1 MKKRLGFLLV
11 ALLIVS
17 VLMLTACTAK
27 LVDTQFTAPTKTTYQ
42 VGESLNL
49 SGSKITYVYSDDSTV
64 DVTVTSDMLVSTSV
78 PDFTTAGTF
87 TVLGTHEGY
96 DFEFTITVEQPHV
109 PTYSFVAPTKLTY
122 LVGETLDLAGAQVL
136 VDGTPVAVTTEML
149 DAATI
154 PNFETAGNYTVTG
167 SYQGYAFSFDVTVE
181 APYVPT
187 YSFVAPTKLSY
198 NVGET
203 LDLTGAQVLVD
214 ETPVAVTVDML
225 DSTSYN
231 MATAG
236 TYTVTGSYNGY
247 AFSFEITVQ
256 NLVATSIELATAPT
270 TSVYGHRDSLS
281 TLDVTGG
288 KIKVNYSNG
297 TFALVD
303 MTADML
309 PTSESNWK
317 LGTVDY
323 TVTYLGLTTTWTVT
337 YENRALTISQFLA
350 GTVGETYDV
359 TGIVVGPASTHT
371 FAELVIKDKNSM
383 QFIGIANT
391 KVVGAYN
398 NLALDTNF
406 VNVGDEII
414 VSAKLS
420 KVSDTSDKIG
430 HRSRLYANAVNETT
444 FKANYLIASSN
455 NEIVYDFS
463 QAGVVEIST
472 QDQLVSFLNSA
483 DRYYKIVKFVGVKA
497 VVYNSSNV
505 PVGQRIF
512 FGDSVTKLSEQKVN
526 GVSPFIYWETS
537 DYYLTKPLQTYFEN
551 ALSTKYATPGTTK
564 CNVYAM
570 LLGGSDYYH
579 DFVMFGDSWIEAP
592 EVDLLQPTKTTY
604 KVGEALDLAGA
615 SISINGGERVAVTA
629 DMIDATS
636 YNMAVAGTYTVKGT
650 YQGKEFSFKVT
661 VQEPVYTFTAPTK
674 LTYWVGE
681 AISLEGATLLRDET
695 PIEITPAM
703 LKSAVDMT
711 TAGKKTA
718 TIVYDGKEFSF
729 EIEVKAP
736 TYTFTAPSKVKYDVG
751 EELNVDGAS
760 VVVVKDTQTT
770 VALTAQMLK
779 QAVDTTTAGAKT
791 VTFVYEGQEFS
802 YQIEVVD
809 AVITFG
815 NPTQTKFEVNEEFAF
830 VGATLTYTYV
840 NKPAVVVNLT
850 VDMLTAV
857 PSTAAAG
864 TYTVT
869 GNYQGYEFSYQISVR
884 TYELSFV
891 APSKLVYGEGE
902 GLSMAGAQIVKT
914 YSDGEVVTMPA
925 TLDMLDQTTIPTM
938 FEVGTYTITGSYQT
952 LNFSFEVTVD
962 IPTAS
967 FVAPTKYVYK
977 ANEALDLT
985 GAKIVYTHVDGST
998 TEVAVIFTMLQPI
1011 NPTLFTTDGFHTVS
1025 GSYKYYEF
1033 SFEIYVVGT
1042 NHTHVWKDQQT
1053 TAPTCTEQGYTT
1065 YTCLCDHVEKAD
1077 FVSATGHTEK
1087 TLEAVAPTYNTTGL
1101 TEGKQCTVC
1110 NVITVPQT
1118 EVAML
1123 HALAKAGNVRY
1134 GTLEDAITAAQAGEV
1149 VTLLDNINL
1158 NAPLVITK
1166 ELVLD
1171 LAGFEIVY
1179 TSTTQGEAMITN
1191 RGVLTINDSVG
1202 TGVINYNYVGAADST
1217 YGKGNFTISNQATLT
1232 VNGGK
1237 ITIATLRAHA
1247 KYPIDNNSGNGDAVL
1262 VINGG
1267 HLYNYNTSAVRM
1279 YCNSTKY
1286 LNSVTINGGLLEGYS
1301 AIWLQNPGKN
1311 TVTAQLTVNGGEV
1324 RTTAAAYVNGTAT
1337 VSEVSSKVYCT
1348 TEGGSWSEDSFIKLL
1363 GGTFNENVYLA
1374 EGAPA
1379 TFEVSENAVFNGRFE
1394 HPHKYV
1400 EKVTDPTCTEQG
1412 YTTYTCDCGKEYVDN
1427 YVPATG
1433 HRYSNLQVFTFCEEQ
1448 GYILLGCG
1456 NCDGHWDSRDNG
1468 PETTE
1473 YLASAVG
1480 QFIKLDPK
1488 GHTEVTLQAV
1498 APTYNTTGLTEGTK
1512 CSVCETILVAQQEV
1526 PMLHALAKAGN
1537 VRYGTLEDAI
1547 AAAQAGEVV
1556 TLLDN
1561 VTLSAPLVITKEL
1574 VLDLAGFEIVYTST
1588 TQGEAMITNRG
1599 VLTINDSVGTG
1610 VINYNYVGAADS
1622 TYGKGNFTISN
1633 QATLT
1638 VNGGKITIAT
1648 LRAHAKYPIDNN
1660 SGNGDAVLVINGGH
1674 LYNYNT
1680 SAVRMYCN
1688 STKYLNSVT
1697 INGGLLEGYSAIWL
1711 QNPGKNTVTA
1721 QLTVNGGEVRTT
1733 AAAYVNGTA
1742 TVSEVSSKVY
1752 CTTEG
1757 GSWSEDSFIKLL
1769 GGTFNENVYLAEGAP
1784 ATFEVSENAVFNGRF
1799 EHPHKYVEKVT
1810 DPTCTEQGYTTY
1822 TCDCGKEYVDNYVPA
1837 TGHRYSNLQVFTFC
1851 EEQGYILLGC
1861 GNCDGHWDSR
1871 DNGPETTEYLNNA
1884 VGQFIKLDPKGHK
1897 AGEAVVENNVAAT
1910 CTTDGSYDNVVYCST
1925 CNKELSRETV
1935 VVPATGHSYNKL
1947 QVTSATCTEDGWF
1960 TITCRNC
1967 NETFDSRYNEEET
1980 QEYLANLPPYINID
1994 VKAKGHTEET
2004 IPAKEATCTETGLTA
2019 GVKCSVCNEI
2029 LEAQQEVPAKGH
2041 RFSKTVVTPAT
2052 CTEDG
2057 WVTFTCGNCNCEFD
2071 SRYDKEAQD
2080 YIESLKPFV
2089 NFDVAAKGHTEETI
2103 PAVEATCTTVGYTAG
2118 VKCSVCNE
2126 VLEAPQETPA
2136 KGHRYSSLKV
2146 TTFCEEQGYFV
2157 IGCGDCGGEWDSR
2170 DNGQEVQDYLA
2181 NLSPYITIDLSP
2193 KGHTPLAAVVENKIP
2208 ATHLAAGSYEE
2219 VVKCK
2224 DCDAEISRETKT
2236 IDQLAVTGIAIAT
2249 QPTTTVY
2256 GHRDNLST
2264 ISVEGGVLEVTCEDG
2279 STALVDMTAEML
2291 PTEETGWKLG
2301 TVEYTITYAGQ
2312 TTTLTITY
2320 ENRALTV
2327 SQIKGTAASEE
2338 AYELTG
2344 VVISSAFISGTTDAP
2359 ANGELLIREKGTN
2372 NVIGIKNMGVIK
2384 ENYLA
2389 SLKVGDEIIVTVT
2402 MKVTTTTEGASEY
2415 GKIAPY
2421 KVADTTVL
2429 VVSTDND
2436 ALLDVEQ
2443 ATTLADRA
2451 ALVAWLKNAEIR
2463 CGNMYKL
2470 VKIPAGTGF
2479 VNYKTT
2485 KSLFI
2490 GYTSSSR
2497 DKAKIDGR
2505 DPYLNA
2511 INYGPTH
2518 GDLDILQEFFGT
2530 SAINNSWTNKSILK
2544 QDVYLMYVGG
2554 QGNYYHQ
2561 FIWLGADYMG
2571 DIVHQHT
2578 PGEATQEN
2586 VVPATCKAAG
2596 SYDEVIKCSDCGE
2609 EMSRTAKTIDKLAHT
2624 EETIPAVE
2632 ATCTTVGYTAGVK
2645 CSVCD
2650 EVLTAPQETPLAAH
2664 TPGAAVEEGRVESTC
2679 EEAGYYYSV
2688 VKCSVCDA
2696 EISRTKMDLD
2706 LAAHEY
2712 GDWYETLA
2720 PTEETEGEERRDC
2733 KNCDHYETNKLPV
2746 TTHTHAYESIVTA
2759 PTCTTDGYTTH
2770 TCKCGHTYT
2779 DSVVTATGHDYAEKV
2794 LSAPTC
2800 EEVGVTSYTCNN
2812 CEHSYT
2818 EEIPATGHA
2827 WDEGVVTAPTC
2838 TTKGYTTYTCQND
2851 SKHTKVADYVDETAH
2866 TPAEAVEE
2874 KRVESSCTVAGSY
2887 DSVVYCSV
2895 CGHEI
2900 SRKTETLPLAAHTE
2914 ETIPAVEA
2922 TCTTVGYTA
2931 GVKCSVCDTVLTAPQ
2946 ETGLGNHVA
2955 GEWVV
2960 TVEPTHLAVGA
2971 KTQSC
2976 TVCNETLATEEIPVV
2991 TVTFVAPTTTNYR
3004 LLEEFSVAGSTITF
3018 NYTHKEPVTVTV
3030 TADMVTAVDTTTAGE
3045 TTVTVTYTVS
3055 EGVVYTT
3062 TFTVTVAK
3070 TPYTLSQAE
3079 KATAEQV
3086 AANGVK
3092 GYVAAFDTLSGST
3105 QNVSGMYLTD
3115 GTTIYVI
3122 DYAANVDFA
3131 NIAYEIG
3138 DEVLV
3143 NNASLDN
3150 TDGGRVL
3157 LGTIA
3162 EEKLSTANKVDL
3174 STLTPDKVITTQAE
3188 MNAWAKKTVP
3198 ARGLIVK
3205 FVGPFVFRGTST
3217 KDLGTGTRLA
3227 LHYGA
3232 PADYGASK
3240 YTWKADSDAKK
3251 AVIFKYGANVP
3262 VVGNSWWKN
3271 VGAADTKEAT
3281 LRYAGGSFTAVSG
3294 FIGAESWSW
3303 AFVDA
3308 STWDIHVRTPL
3319 EWAPTEIPSALAT
3332 TLEAVDGK
3340 YSLPTSTA
3348 RVRGINWA
3356 LAEEVDGV
3364 AVVDNTIVCQDTV
3377 TEVKIKLIAT
3387 FETYTVTLE
3396 RTLNNTTR
3404 TETSTIAQAIA
3415 TNSSTTLVTVEAIL
3429 GAFGG
3434 YHGTLSS
3441 TVNDYYTGIVLTDGT
3456 DVLYVKDLV
3465 NYRNA
3470 NKLYEV
3476 NGHVLALGDKVR
3488 VTGYVTVA
3496 DDITGISMQAVA
3508 VSYVSSGNEITWKEA
3523 TYTAT
3528 NEVEMVDMMAKAK
3541 VGDVLKIASSEGNK
3555 ISVQGS
3561 GSGSALAQT
3570 WSFVFKTSGTGLSAA
3585 KYTCLDGNKKT
3596 FGVRGQSG
3604 VNNLGDKWWMDMGFK
3619 SNSNWSASGNSV
3631 AQYPMTGEMIVV
3643 VTGNTQDYYLQCA
3656 PISCTLRLDKPMVK
3670 TTVTLDADGGEFTG
3684 DESFVVE
3691 YAVAVPALPTPT
3703 RADSTFV
3710 GWYYNGKLIESGDLW
3725 KVDAE
3730 TATLVAK
3737 WKVDY
3742 KTFAT
3747 VTDVRTSQDLVA
3759 GDLILVEGLFAGV
3772 SDEGNGYAREIL
3784 LKDPANDNLIAV
3796 QGLPESYGTWPNVG
3810 YKKGDLVRLYVN
3822 LVVEIYVASDDEST
3836 NDTQNKIYLVY
3847 NVGVNPS
3854 DINETIVS
3862 QDNVVKYN
3870 LDNVT
3875 TLTSWADWQE
3885 FFKVTTIP
3893 NYAYVRIKGTV
3904 YLNKYEDGKLY
3915 RPHANKNASSLATIK
3930 PDGARAIGFRFDMV
3944 ERNITRAV
3952 WDAYFS
3958 KQSWSTSASNSKKY
3972 PLKVDIIA
3980 VYTCANRYNYQLT
3993 VLEADW
3999 LIPVE

>member
-64 DVTVTSDMLVSTSV
+64 DVTVTSDMLVSTTV

-96 DFEFTITVEQPHV
+96 DFEFTIMVEQPHV

-122 LVGETLDLAGAQVL
+122 LVGETLDLAGAQVV

-154 PNFETAGNYTVTG
+154 PTFETAGNYTVTG

-225 DSTSYN
+225 DSASYN
-231 MATAG
+231 MAQAG

-288 KIKVNYSNG
+288 KIKVNYDNG

-661 VQEPVYTFTAPTK
+661 VQEPAYTFTAPTK

-779 QAVDTTTAGAKT
+779 EAVDTTTAGNKT
-791 VTFVYEGQEFS
+791 VTFVYDGQEFS

-914 YSDGEVVTMPA
+914 YSDGDVVTMPA

-938 FEVGTYTITGSYQT
+938 FEVGTYTVTGSYQT

-998 TEVAVIFTMLQPI
+998 TEVAVTFTMLQPI
-1011 NPTLFTTDGFHTVS
+1011 NPTVFTTDGFHTVS

-1053 TAPTCTEQGYTT
+1053 TAPTCTEQGYTA

-1077 FVSATGHTEK
+1077 FVSATGHTEA
-1087 TLEAVAPTYNTTGL
+1087 TLQAVAPTYNTTGL

-1134 GTLEDAITAAQAGEV
+1134 GTLEDAIAAAQAGEV

-1191 RGVLTINDSVG
+1191 KGVLTINDSVG

-1286 LNSVTINGGLLEGYS
+1286 LNSVTVNGGLLEGYS
-1301 AIWLQNPGKN
+1301 AIWLQNPTNK
-1311 TVTAQLTVNGGEV
+1311 VATAQLTVNGGEI
-1324 RTTAAAYVNGTAT
+1324 RTTAAAYVNGT
-1337 VSEVSSKVYCT
+1337 SPLNQVSSNVYCT
-1348 TEGGSWSEDSFIKLL
+1348 AGGGWSEDSFIKLL

-1412 YTTYTCDCGKEYVDN
+1412 YTTYTCDCGK
-1427 YVPATG
+1427 T
-1433 HRYSNLQVFTFCEEQ
+1433 
-1448 GYILLGCG
+1448 
-1456 NCDGHWDSRDNG
+1456 
-1468 PETTE
+1468 
-1473 YLASAVG
+1473 
-1480 QFIKLDPK
+1480 
-1488 GHTEVTLQAV
+1488 
-1498 APTYNTTGLTEGTK
+1498 
-1512 CSVCETILVAQQEV
+1512 
-1526 PMLHALAKAGN
+1526 
-1537 VRYGTLEDAI
+1537 
-1547 AAAQAGEVV
+1547 
-1556 TLLDN
+1556 
-1561 VTLSAPLVITKEL
+1561 
-1574 VLDLAGFEIVYTST
+1574 
-1588 TQGEAMITNRG
+1588 
-1599 VLTINDSVGTG
+1599 
-1610 VINYNYVGAADS
+1610 
-1622 TYGKGNFTISN
+1622 
-1633 QATLT
+1633 
-1638 VNGGKITIAT
+1638 
-1648 LRAHAKYPIDNN
+1648 
-1660 SGNGDAVLVINGGH
+1660 
-1674 LYNYNT
+1674 
-1680 SAVRMYCN
+1680 
-1688 STKYLNSVT
+1688 
-1697 INGGLLEGYSAIWL
+1697 
-1711 QNPGKNTVTA
+1711 
-1721 QLTVNGGEVRTT
+1721 
-1733 AAAYVNGTA
+1733 
-1742 TVSEVSSKVY
+1742 
-1752 CTTEG
+1752 
-1757 GSWSEDSFIKLL
+1757 
-1769 GGTFNENVYLAEGAP
+1769 
-1784 ATFEVSENAVFNGRF
+1784 
-1799 EHPHKYVEKVT
+1799 
-1810 DPTCTEQGYTTY
+1810 
-1822 TCDCGKEYVDNYVPA
+1822 YVDNYVPA

-1871 DNGPETTEYLNNA
+1871 DNGPETTEYLNSA

-1994 VKAKGHTEET
+1994 VKAKGHTEVTDEAVAPTCTETGLTEGKHCSVCDEILEAQQEVPAKGHRFSKTVVTPATCTEDGWVTFTCGNCNCEFDSRYDKEAQDYIESLKPFVNFDVAAKGHTEET

-2126 VLEAPQETPA
+2126 ILEAPQETA
-2136 KGHRYSSLKV
+2136 
-2146 TTFCEEQGYFV
+2146 
-2157 IGCGDCGGEWDSR
+2157 
-2170 DNGQEVQDYLA
+2170 LA
-2181 NLSPYITIDLSP
+2181 P
-2193 KGHTPLAAVVENKIP
+2193 HTPGEATVENKIP

-2224 DCDAEISRETKT
+2224 DCGAEISRETKT
-2236 IDQLAVTGIAIAT
+2236 IDKLAVTGIAIAT

-2291 PTEETGWKLG
+2291 PTEETGWKLD

-2511 INYGPTH
+2511 INYPATH
-2518 GDLDILQEFFGT
+2518 AGLDIMQEFFGYT
-2530 SAINNSWTNKSILK
+2530 TPNSDWTNKNIL
-2544 QDVYLMYVGG
+2544 QRDVYLMYVGG

-2895 CGHEI
+2895 CNHEI

-2991 TVTFVAPTTTNYR
+2991 TVTFVAPTTTSYR

-3281 LRYAGGSFTAVSG
+3281 LRYAGGSFTAISG
-3294 FIGAESWSW
+3294 YIGGESWSW

-3348 RVRGINWA
+3348 RVRGINWV

-3404 TETSTIAQAIA
+3404 TKTSTIAQAIA

-3528 NEVEMVDMMAKAK
+3528 NEAEMVDMMAKAK

-3875 TLTSWADWQE
+3875 TLTSWADWQ
-3885 FFKVTTIP
+3885 
-3893 NYAYVRIKGTV
+3893 
-3904 YLNKYEDGKLY
+3904 
-3915 RPHANKNASSLATIK
+3915 
-3930 PDGARAIGFRFDMV
+3930 
-3944 ERNITRAV
+3944 
-3952 WDAYFS
+3952 
-3958 KQSWSTSASNSKKY
+3958 
-3972 PLKVDIIA
+3972 
-3980 VYTCANRYNYQLT
+3980 
-3993 VLEADW
+3993 
-3999 LIPVE
+3999 